1 MIRAQNAHAYVNAG
15 FSLDVQDDQIV
26 SARICYGGINPSFV
40 RAVKTEKYL
49 VGKNLYTNDVL
60 KEALRFLDS
69 ELHPDSELLD
79 ASPEYRKNLALALF
93 YKFVLSTAPQNK
105 ITPINLSGG
114 LTIERPT
121 SSGSQTYQT
130 VEKNYPL
137 TKPVLK
143 LEGLIQSSGE
153 AQFINDMPPM
163 KDELWAEFVL
173 ATKVHSKIGQIDSTE
188 ALVRYFCRI
197 AAVEVLK

>member
-121 SSGSQTYQT
+121 SSGSG
-130 VEKNYPL
+130 
-137 TKPVLK
+137 